1 MQKINFEDGQ
11 LAKAGYVIIDSVKY
25 ETVEPMYNGK
35 IPLNAANL
43 NQMQTNVEQAIN
55 AIGADDI
62 PFQDGETFQQKYDNG
77 ELNGTTPVKGVD
89 YFTETEINEITTTI
103 TNNINENIGLMLD
116 EINGEIV

>member
-11 LAKAGYVIIDSVKY
+11 LAKAGYVIIDGVKY

-43 NQMQTNVEQAIN
+43 NQMQTNVEQAID
-55 AIGADDI
+55 AIDANDI

-77 ELNGTTPVKGVD
+77 ELKGQTGDKGDPFVFSD
-89 YFTETEINEITTTI
+89 FTEEQLASLKGEKGDKGETRRKW
-103 TNNINENIGLMLD
+103 NNSN
-116 EINGEIV
+116 